1 MACVRIL
8 NIEAG
13 MPTIEQARQILIS
26 ELKQA
31 RHSGLSAV
39 KVIHGY
45 GSTGKGGAL
54 RGALMHFASSRQKG
68 RTQAYA

>member
-1 MACVRIL
+1 MAGARRL

-31 RHSGLSAV
+31 KRSGLSAV
-39 KVIHGY
+39 KVIYGY
-45 GSTGKGGAL
+45 GSTDKGGPFGVLCGL
-54 RGALMHFASSRQKG
+54 RSFAAKRKDS
-68 RTQAYA
+68 